1 MLNLIRLRDS
11 ALYPEGHERH
21 GQVVSAE
28 EAYRAYGEDS
38 GPILKLVGGSIVYS
52 ANFEFVLIGPESEH
66 WDIVFIAQY
75 PSTDAFV
82 SMVKNPDYQQAVV
95 HRQAAVRNS
104 RLIRLSPKK
113 AGNLFG

>member
-1 MLNLIRLRDS
+1 MVEKYVDPTRDAFRTFRSLTSESEIHMLNLIRLRHS

-21 GQVVSAE
+21 GQAVSAE
-28 EAYRAYGEDS
+28 EAYRAYGEES

-75 PSTDAFV
+75 PSTDALLK
-82 SMVKNPDYQQAVV
+82 SHMSNAEL
-95 HRQAAVRNS
+95 AN
-104 RLIRLSPKK
+104 
-113 AGNLFG
+113 